1 MCTMKINKD
10 SLKSAFS
17 KETLTSRKFKHGGL
31 AVIILIFFLVAVV
44 IVNMIAGLLTD
55 KYPFFSVDLTRDQT
69 FNMTQESIDYVKG
82 LDKDISITVLNDE
95 DAFAGGNQYFVQ
107 ANNIIKQY
115 PQYNS
120 RITLNYVNVNKNP
133 AYLNSLTEDTK
144 AALNDIIVECEGR
157 QRVIASIDLFNTQQS
172 ANSTT
177 GQMDTYIVSSK
188 AEQTMTSALL
198 YITSDNPVQISLL
211 TGFGESEDMYQ
222 NLVSMLENNNFK
234 IKVQNIMTEEE
245 VDPESKIAVIFAP
258 AIDYTEDATKKVE
271 KFLNND
277 GNLGKSAVYFVN
289 MEKPQTP
296 NLDNLLKQWD
306 IAVGDGMVAE
316 TNYNLVV
323 GRNPYFAYNEYVD
336 EEYTKTLKNVNLPTV
351 VPFSYELMDLGGNR
365 TEEGVKVLLQSSSSA
380 AVSPSKPSTE
390 WTPTKDDIVG
400 NVPTVLV
407 STDATYVD
415 DIDYVKGNF
424 AVVGSYSAVIPG
436 ITQANT
442 YNNSAYFVNM
452 FNVLSERENA
462 GITIQDK
469 VVGAAELSITSGPAN
484 VIGVITIVI
493 VPVAILVVGL
503 VIWIRR
509 RNR

>member
-1 MCTMKINKD
+1 MKINKD
-10 SLKSAFS
+10 SLKTAFS
-17 KETLTSRKFKHGGL
+17 KETFTSRKFKHGGL
-31 AVIILIFFLVAVV
+31 AVIILIFFLVAVIV
-44 IVNMIAGLLTD
+44 VNMIAGLLTD
-55 KYPFFSVDLTRDQT
+55 KYPYFSVDLTREQT
-69 FNMTQESIDYVKG
+69 FNLTQESIDYVRG

-95 DAFAGGNQYFVQ
+95 DSFANSNQYFVQ

-144 AALNDIIVECEGR
+144 ATVNDVIVECEGR
-157 QRVIASIDLFNTQQS
+157 QRVVSSIDLFNTQQS
-172 ANSTT
+172 TDQTT
-177 GQMDTYIVSSK
+177 GKTGTYIVSSK

-211 TGFGESEDMYQ
+211 TGFGESESMYA

-234 IKVQNIMTEEE
+234 VKVQNIMTEDEI
-245 VDPESKIAVIFAP
+245 DPESKIAVIFAP
-258 AIDYTEDATKKVE
+258 SIDYTEDATKKVE
-271 KFLNND
+271 KFLSND
-277 GNLGKSAVYFVN
+277 GNLGKSAVYFVS
-289 MEKPQTP
+289 MEKPDTP

-316 TNYNLVV
+316 TNFNLVV
-323 GRNPYFAYNEYVD
+323 NRNPYFAYNEYVD
-336 EEYTKTLKNVNLPTV
+336 EDYTKTLKNINLPTV
-351 VPFSYELMDLGGNR
+351 VPFSHELMDLGGNR
-365 TEEGVKVLLQSSSSA
+365 TEEGVKVLLKSSPSA
-380 AVSPSKPSTE
+380 AVSPSEPSTE
-390 WTPTKDDIVG
+390 WVPSKDDIVG

-407 STDATYVD
+407 STDSTYVD

-424 AVVGSYSAVIPG
+424 AVVGSYSAVISD
-436 ITQANT
+436 ITQSNT
-442 YNNSAYFVNM
+442 FNNSAYFVNM
-452 FNVLSERENA
+452 FNVLSEREDA
-462 GITIQDK
+462 GITIESK
-469 VVGAAELSITSGPAN
+469 KVGAAELSITSGPAN
-484 VIGVITIVI
+484 VIGVITIII